1 MTAQLTAQSLRGRN
15 SLQAFPRFGACNNNE
30 KTNNRGYSWAN
41 VATWLVRLTL
51 ELMLPGRSR
60 LRSHKNPISGQPE
73 IGAHFV
79 SFNFPNN
86 LIWTATSTL
95 FSGAGNIFGSI
106 FRLAAERR
114 SL

>member
-1 MTAQLTAQSLRGRN
+1 LSPHNRLE
-15 SLQAFPRFGACNNNE
+15 SLQAAQRLGACNNNE
-30 KTNNRGYSWAN
+30 KANNRGYSWAN
-41 VATWLVRLTL
+41 VAARLVRLTL

-60 LRSHKNPISGQPE
+60 LRSHKKPDLGQA
-73 IGAHFV
+73 GDRAHFV